1 MSLTLEN
8 AQDIAY
14 RKSLP
19 APQTTQQALMQLE
32 HHIQRCLSAYKAEKT
47 LETQQILEDILVSAL
62 IGMKT
67 LNMSAEKALE
77 RWQARQK
84 STSTNRVIKLWPDRL
99 EVWVD
104 GRPQGGW
111 PLYSEQEYQSAAT
124 LAAELG
130 CRLETAEVD
139 QGRLFS

>member
-1 MSLTLEN
+1 MTLTLEN
-8 AQDIAY
+8 AQEIVY
-14 RKSLP
+14 SQSLLV
-19 APQTTQQALMQLE
+19 PQTTQQALMQLQ
-32 HHIQRCLSAYKAEKT
+32 HHIQRCLAAYEAEKT
-47 LETQQILEDILVSAL
+47 LETQQVLEDILVSTL
-62 IGMKT
+62 IAMKT
-67 LNMSAEKALE
+67 LNISAEQALS

-84 STSTNRVIKLWPDRL
+84 SAATSRLIKLWPDRL

-111 PLYSEQEYQSAAT
+111 PLYSEQEYQSAST

-130 CRLETAEVD
+130 CRLEYAEVD